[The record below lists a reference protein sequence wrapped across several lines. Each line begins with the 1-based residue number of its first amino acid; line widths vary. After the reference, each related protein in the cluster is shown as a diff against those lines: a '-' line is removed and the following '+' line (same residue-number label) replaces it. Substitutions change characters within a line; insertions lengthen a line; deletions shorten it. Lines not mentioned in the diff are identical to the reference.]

1 MWYNHL
7 HKTTPPSL
15 SRTSYRLTT
24 VLPPPTLKILTP
36 SPTLPMPLASLTIN
50 PDYFQPNLEL
60 GLTSLLLA
68 MRTISRPLWKILRR
82 KTGFGER
89 LISRC
94 KSQCFTFIDDVTHGV
109 LSIAAPSLYNRVGRF
124 CRCHILSLHLTPPNP
139 SRRLWASPPLLINCC
154 FLVRLDCRPLNAL
167 IPRSL
172 EARLAPPRS
181 FADGATPL
189 SIAGY
194 GFWPQVVPSETISV
208 SNMPTWRSDTVRMMV
223 EIGTA
228 R

>member
-1 MWYNHL
+1 MNWLTLTRPTVSHSTAFRRQGSTLPSLTLILCGTNHL

-82 KTGFGER
+82 KTGLGEC

-94 KSQCFTFIDDVTHGV
+94 KSQCFACIDDVTHGV
-109 LSIAAPSLYNRVGRF
+109 LSIASPSLYNQMRRF
-124 CRCHILSLHLTPPNP
+124 
-139 SRRLWASPPLLINCC
+139 
-154 FLVRLDCRPLNAL
+154 
-167 IPRSL
+167 
-172 EARLAPPRS
+172 
-181 FADGATPL
+181 
-189 SIAGY
+189 
-194 GFWPQVVPSETISV
+194 
-208 SNMPTWRSDTVRMMV
+208 
-223 EIGTA
+223 
-228 R
+228 